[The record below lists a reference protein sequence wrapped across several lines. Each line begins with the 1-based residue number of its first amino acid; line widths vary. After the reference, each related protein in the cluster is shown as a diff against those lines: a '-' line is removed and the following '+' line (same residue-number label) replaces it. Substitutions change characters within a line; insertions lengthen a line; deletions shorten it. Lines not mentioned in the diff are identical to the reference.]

1 VRVDAQEALAEGD
14 KDVNVEERV
23 RGQLV
28 KLNPIDEEE
37 TAEELMHRNRKPTDE
52 EVNKS
57 YPET

>member
-1 VRVDAQEALAEGD
+1 
-14 KDVNVEERV
+14 VEERI

-37 TAEELMHRNRKPTDE
+37 TAEELMHRKRNPANK
-52 EVNKS
+52 EVDKG